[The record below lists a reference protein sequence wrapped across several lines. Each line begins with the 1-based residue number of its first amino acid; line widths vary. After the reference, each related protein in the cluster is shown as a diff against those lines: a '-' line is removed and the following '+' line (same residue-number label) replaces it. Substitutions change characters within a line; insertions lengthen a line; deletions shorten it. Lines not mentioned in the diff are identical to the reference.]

1 MIPGPLSQQSPT
13 DLGDLVPRL
22 ADDGATS
29 EVVVAETLE
38 DLDHDVVLSLEAEPG
53 LSLRPPNDLIDVGQK
68 RRRPKHELRLLEVRG
83 RGRKNLLGQLDPQTL
98 LRRVRLGLH
107 REELKD
113 GEKHIVMSPI

>member
-68 RRRPKHELRLLEVRG
+68 RRRPKHELRLLKVRG

-113 GEKHIVMSPI
+113 GEKHIVRSPI